1 MTKANPQSQLLQVEN
16 LRTVFE
22 GSESPAVDGVQFD
35 IAPGR
40 TLGLVGESGSGKSV
54 TSLSVLGLL
63 PETAQIVDG
72 RVSYFGRDLVRLPKR
87 ELRRIR
93 GAEISMIFQEP
104 GTALNPVFKVG
115 GQVAEA
121 IRAHENVSRRA
132 ARDRVVQLFR
142 EVGMPEPERRLHSY
156 PHELS
161 GGQKQRVMIA
171 MALACGPRLLIADE
185 PTTALDVTIQAQI
198 LDLLRRLR
206 DERGMAMLFITH
218 DLGVI
223 DEIADD
229 VAVMYRGRLV
239 EQADVVSIFDDPQH
253 AYTRGLLACRPRLD
267 RTFHRL
273 PMVEDFLPGPDGQ
286 PAGPSTATRLRE
298 LTARGRGRLLHSGAD
313 SGPDSDPT
321 WIEQGKEPLVAV
333 RGLKV
338 HFAGRGGWLRS
349 GAPAVRAVDD
359 VSFEIYPAQTL
370 GLVGESG
377 CGKTTIGRAI
387 LQLTEVTAG
396 QVLFD
401 GVDLAMQKGRALRR
415 LRRRFQLVFQDPY
428 ASLNPRMRVE
438 ALVTEPMSVHGIGA
452 DRAERRDRAV
462 ELLTEVGLEAS
473 HLRRYPHEFSGGQR
487 QRIAIARALA
497 VDPEFLICD
506 ECVSALD
513 VSVQAQ
519 VLNLLKDL
527 QETRGLT
534 YLFIS
539 HDLSVVK
546 FMADMIAVMRHGKIV
561 EFGAAERVYASPQE
575 PYTRELIAAVPD
587 DSLEAIR
594 ARVARRAGR

>member
-1 MTKANPQSQLLQVEN
+1 MADPTPAPPLLAVEG
-16 LRTVFE
+16 LRTVFD
-22 GSESPAVDGVQFD
+22 GADAAAVDGIRFS
-35 IAPGR
+35 IAAGQ

-63 PETAQIVDG
+63 PESAEIVAG
-72 RVSYFGRDLVRLPKR
+72 RISYLGRDLVRLPKR
-87 ELRRIR
+87 DLRSVR

-115 GQVAEA
+115 SQVAETL
-121 IRAHENVSRRA
+121 RLHQNLSRRES
-132 ARDRVVQLFR
+132 RERVIALLR
-142 EVGMPEPERRLHSY
+142 EVGMPDPERRLHSY

-223 DEIADD
+223 AEIADD
-229 VAVMYRGRLV
+229 VAVMHRGRLV
-239 EQADVVSIFDDPQH
+239 EQADVLSLFEHPQH
-253 AYTRGLLACRPRLD
+253 PYTRGLLACRPRLD
-267 RTFHRL
+267 RAFHRL
-273 PMVEDFLPGPDGQ
+273 PTVEAFL
-286 PAGPSTATRLRE
+286 AGEAAAGADETVAPPR
-298 LTARGRGRLLHSGAD
+298 RLLHPGAD
-313 SGPDSDPT
+313 AAGDPT
-321 WIEQGKEPLVAV
+321 ARWVEADERPLLAVAN
-333 RGLKV
+333 LAV
-338 HFAGRGGWLRS
+338 HFRSRGGWWSR
-349 GAPAVRAVDD
+349 GAPATRAVDD
-359 VSFEIYPAQTL
+359 VSFELYRGQTL

-377 CGKTTIGRAI
+377 CGKTTTGRAI
-387 LQLTEVTAG
+387 LRLLELTAG
-396 QVLFD
+396 AVTFD
-401 GVDLAMQKGRALRR
+401 GIDLAALKGRELRR

-438 ALVTEPMSVHGIGA
+438 TLVTEPMAVHGIGA
-452 DRAERRDRAV
+452 NAAERRERAAR
-462 ELLTEVGLEAS
+462 LLAEVGLEEA

-487 QRIAIARALA
+487 QRVAIARALA
-497 VDPEFLICD
+497 TDPDLLICD

-527 QETRGLT
+527 QERRGLT

-546 FMADMIAVMRHGKIV
+546 FMADMIAVMRQGRIV
-561 EFGAAERVYASPQE
+561 EFGAAERIYRAPRE
-575 PYTRELIAAVPD
+575 TYTRELIAAVPD
-587 DSLEAIR
+587 DSLAAIR
-594 ARVARRAGR
+594 RRVALRA

>member
-1 MTKANPQSQLLQVEN
+1 MADINSSAPLLEVDD
-16 LRTVFE
+16 LRTTFA
-22 GSESPAVDGVQFD
+22 GSDDPAVDGVCFS
-35 IAPGR
+35 IAAGE

-63 PETAQIVDG
+63 PDTAQIVDG
-72 RVSYFGRDLVRLPKR
+72 RVSYLGRDLVKMPKR
-87 ELRRIR
+87 DLRAVR

-115 GQVAEA
+115 SQVAETL
-121 IRAHENVSRRA
+121 RLHQRLSRRQ
-132 ARDRVVQLFR
+132 ARERVVKLFR
-142 EVGMPEPERRLHSY
+142 EVGMPEPEQRIHSY

-223 DEIADD
+223 AEIADD
-229 VAVMYRGRLV
+229 VAVMHQGKLV
-239 EQADVVSIFDDPQH
+239 EQGNVLSIFERPQH
-253 AYTRGLLACRPRLD
+253 PYTKGLLACRPRLD

-273 PMVEDFLPGPDGQ
+273 PTVEDFLAGEGAPTLA
-286 PAGPSTATRLRE
+286 PASTPP
-298 LTARGRGRLLHSGAD
+298 GRLLHPGTEAGS
-313 SGPDSDPT
+313 SDRSAR
-321 WIEQGKEPLVAV
+321 WVEPSERPLLEVSN
-333 RGLKV
+333 LSV
-338 HFAGRGGWLRS
+338 HFRQRGGWLGR
-349 GAPAVRAVDD
+349 GASAIKAVDD
-359 VSFEIYPAQTL
+359 ISFDLYRGQTL

-377 CGKTTIGRAI
+377 CGKTTTGRAI
-387 LQLTEVTAG
+387 MRLTELTAG
-396 QVLFD
+396 RVVFD
-401 GVDLAMQKGRALRR
+401 GLDLSMPRGRELRR

-428 ASLNPRMRVE
+428 ASLNPRLRVE
-438 ALVTEPMSVHGIGA
+438 ALVTEPMKVHAIGA
-452 DRAERRDRAV
+452 SAAERRDRAAK
-462 ELLTEVGLEAS
+462 LLGEVGLEAD
-473 HLRRYPHEFSGGQR
+473 HLTRYPHEFSGGQR

-497 VDPEFLICD
+497 VDPELLICD

-527 QETRGLT
+527 QEARGLT

-561 EFGAAERVYASPQE
+561 EFGAAEAVYAAPSE
-575 PYTRELIAAVPD
+575 RYTRDLIDAVPN
-587 DSLEAIR
+587 DSLDSIR
-594 ARVARRAGR
+594 DRVGRRQVHTL

>member
-1 MTKANPQSQLLQVEN
+1 MAPQDPSPPLLEVAD
-16 LRTVFE
+16 LRTRFD
-22 GSESPAVDGVQFD
+22 GSAEAAVDGVDFS

-40 TLGLVGESGSGKSV
+40 VLGLVGESGSGKSV
-54 TSLSVLGLL
+54 TSLSVMGLL
-63 PETAQIVDG
+63 PETAEVVDG
-72 RVSYFGRDLVRLPKR
+72 RISYLGRDLVRLPKR
-87 ELRRIR
+87 DLRRVR

-115 GQVAEA
+115 AQVAETLRLHRD
-121 IRAHENVSRRA
+121 ISRQE
-132 ARDRVVQLFR
+132 ARRQVIDLFR

-206 DERGMAMLFITH
+206 DERDMAMLFITH

-223 DEIADD
+223 AEIADD
-229 VAVMYRGRLV
+229 VAVMHRGKLV
-239 EQADVVSIFDDPQH
+239 EHTDVLSIFERPEH
-253 AYTRGLLACRPRLD
+253 PYTRGLLSCRPRLD
-267 RTFHRL
+267 RNPARL
-273 PMVEDFLPGPDGQ
+273 PTVSEYLAGEATPAQEAEPPSRLLHPDTDPGPDPAPRWVDRGQ
-286 PAGPSTATRLRE
+286 RP
-298 LTARGRGRLLHSGAD
+298 LLEVD
-313 SGPDSDPT
+313 
-321 WIEQGKEPLVAV
+321 
-333 RGLKV
+333 GLAV
-338 HFAGRGGWLRS
+338 HFRQRGGWLRH
-349 GAPAVRAVDD
+349 GAPAIRAVDD
-359 VSFEIYPAQTL
+359 VSFDLYRRQTL

-377 CGKTTIGRAI
+377 CGKTTTGRAI
-387 LQLTEVTAG
+387 LKLVDWTAG
-396 QVLFD
+396 SIRFD
-401 GVDLAMQKGRALRR
+401 GTDLAGLGGRELRR

-438 ALVTEPMSVHGIGA
+438 TLITEPMTVHGIGA
-452 DRAERRDRAV
+452 SRSDRRARAS
-462 ELLTEVGLEAS
+462 ELLEEVGLDED
-473 HLRRYPHEFSGGQR
+473 HLDRYPHEFSGGQR

-497 VDPEFLICD
+497 VDPDLLICD

-519 VLNLLKDL
+519 VLNLLKQL
-527 QETRGLT
+527 QDSRGLT

-546 FMADMIAVMRHGKIV
+546 FMADMIAVMRRGKIV
-561 EFGAAERVYASPQE
+561 EFGAAEAIYATPKE
-575 PYTRELIAAVPD
+575 NYTRDLIAAVPD
-587 DSLEAIR
+587 DSLPAIR
-594 ARVARRAGR
+594 QRVAGRR